1 MLPKWV
7 EISEKGF
14 NDILST
20 VTKAKNDRLRT
31 NVDGREITLDNTE
44 SLLKDLGNGTLDG
57 NEFKR
62 EYNNIV
68 SDVNAIINKL
78 TITRN
83 QEKMVKIM
91 SLLKEIP
98 KLDEKPDTKDMPELE
113 SEESASERRNQ
124 QGQGLKILTPNQMI
138 TSYFSSIKSRK

>member
-1 MLPKWV
+1 
-7 EISEKGF
+7 
-14 NDILST
+14 
-20 VTKAKNDRLRT
+20 
-31 NVDGREITLDNTE
+31 
-44 SLLKDLGNGTLDG
+44 
-57 NEFKR
+57 
-62 EYNNIV
+62 
-68 SDVNAIINKL
+68 
-78 TITRN
+78 
-83 QEKMVKIM
+83 M